1 MGSEKVSL
9 RQRARELGFVQCGF
23 TSAEPPAHFSVFADW
38 IAAGRHGGMQYLAT
52 DRSLST
58 RAQPDLLLPS
68 ARSIIALAMPYPPPP
83 EFENLPL
90 EGRVAAYALGED
102 YHEVIPDRLRLLCRD
117 LDRLAGG
124 SREHRVYVDTG
135 PVLERE
141 IASRAGLGWI
151 GRNSMLIHPGMGS
164 FLYLAVIL
172 TELELPPDPP
182 FTADRCGTC
191 DRCVKACP
199 TGCILP
205 DRTIDS
211 RRCIAYWTIEHRGS
225 VPAEVRGRIG
235 RWVFGCDICQIV
247 CPWNRKPHPEAET
260 TFHARPHFPVRDV
273 TREINLTE
281 AEWRNR
287 FHKSPLRRAGREG
300 YLRNLILVLGN
311 TRREEAIPFL
321 LPFQDDPNPLLRESA
336 NWAFTH
342 ISGYNR

>member
-1 MGSEKVSL
+1 MESPTASV

-23 TSAEPPAHFSVFADW
+23 TTADPPAHYPVFADW
-38 IAAGRHGGMQYLAT
+38 IAAGNHGGMRYLA
-52 DRSLST
+52 DERSLSM
-58 RAQPDLLLPS
+58 REQPVRLLPS
-68 ARSIIALAMPYPPPP
+68 ARSIISLAIPYSPPPT
-83 EFENLPL
+83 FENLPL

-102 YHEVIPDRLRLLCRD
+102 YHEVLPDRLRALCLE

-124 SREHRVYVDTG
+124 SRKHRAYVDTG

-172 TELELPPDPP
+172 TELEFPPDPP
-182 FTADRCGTC
+182 FAFDRCGTC
-191 DRCVKACP
+191 DRCVRACP

-225 VPAEVRGRIG
+225 VPAEVRSRIG

-247 CPWNRKPHPEAET
+247 CPWNRKTLPAAET
-260 TFHARPHFPVRDV
+260 PFHPRPHFPIRDA
-273 TREINLTE
+273 TREIDLSE
-281 AEWRNR
+281 KEWQTR
-287 FHKSPLRRAGREG
+287 FHKSPLRRVGREG

-321 LPFQDDPNPLLRESA
+321 LPFQDGPNLLLRETA
-336 NWAFTH
+336 VWALGE
-342 ISGYNR
+342 ISGDKR